1 MSKACATETAVLHV
15 LDEVVASA
23 RRQKVAE
30 FDAYAICTRTRRVT
44 IERELV
50 SSADSIMA
58 TGLHVRVCVDGKVG
72 GASCNEFD
80 RRATSECIDHAVR
93 IANLMESDKNWS
105 GFPSSSKKYPSVSG
119 LYDTSVASLDVPVM
133 SMMAEEM
140 IDGAR
145 SVSKDV
151 SAPYGA
157 VESTGRTVGVTN
169 SSGMR
174 SVMSET
180 ELQALIC
187 CVAGSGES
195 ISPDCEESGQSRSC
209 DLRIDK
215 IGERAGWIA
224 EKSTHILDAKT
235 EECDVVFS
243 PMSLGAGNDG
253 LLNVVLSEAFSGQNT
268 HQGISF
274 LAGRL
279 GEPIWSEHV
288 TINDN
293 PLLSGRCGSR
303 PFDDEGIA
311 AQKTRLVNKGTLVG
325 YVWDSYHGSISG
337 EGSTGNAIRDLS
349 SGTVGAAPL
358 CLQVMPDR
366 GSMKSLIESVDH
378 GYLVW
383 GCQGSHTSNTETG
396 GFSFVASPGLLIKNG
411 EVVGGVRG
419 SMVSGNVTDLMKN
432 VERVGADVVDFG
444 SALMPSILFRNVKI
458 TTG

>member
-1 MSKACATETAVLHV
+1 MSKACATEPAVLDV
-15 LDEVVASA
+15 LDAVSASA
-23 RRQKVAE
+23 RRQKVSE
-30 FDAYAICTRTRRVT
+30 FDAYAVCKRTRRVT
-44 IERELV
+44 IERESV
-50 SSADSIMA
+50 SGADSILA

-72 GASCNEFD
+72 GAFCNEFD
-80 RRATSECIDHAVR
+80 LKGTAKCIEQAVK
-93 IANLMESDKNWS
+93 IANLMESDRNWS
-105 GFPSSSKKYPSVSG
+105 GFPSRSKEYPSVPG
-119 LYDTSVASLDVPVM
+119 LYDKSVVSLDVPIM
-133 SMMAEEM
+133 SLMAEEM
-140 IDGAR
+140 VDSAR
-145 SVSKDV
+145 SVSKAV

-157 VESTGRTVGVTN
+157 IESVEMTVGVMN
-169 SSGMR
+169 SSGVR

-180 ELQALIC
+180 ELEALIC

-195 ISPDCEESGQSRSC
+195 ISPDCEESGKSRSC
-209 DLRIDK
+209 DLRVDK

-243 PMSLGAGNDG
+243 PMSLGAGDAG
-253 LLNVVLSEAFSGQNT
+253 LLNVVLREALSGQNI

-274 LAGRL
+274 LAGKQ
-279 GEPIWSEHV
+279 GDHIWSEHV

-311 AQKTRLVNKGTLVG
+311 AQRTRLVNKGTLEG
-325 YVWDSYHGSISG
+325 YVWDSYHGYISG
-337 EGSTGNAIRDLS
+337 EGSTGNAIRNLS
-349 SGTVGAAPL
+349 SGTVVAAPL
-358 CLQVMPDR
+358 CLQFMPER
-366 GSMKSLIESVDH
+366 GSMKSLIESLDH

-396 GFSFVASPGLLIKNG
+396 GFSFVASPGLLIENG

-419 SMVSGNVTDLMKN
+419 AMVSGNVTDMMKN